1 MTAAAEASTS
11 LRDAQGNCDGSQ
23 DGAVGDCQA
32 ESGRGKLPVPPGQE
46 SEKHGCIRGLRAKA
60 RCPAQGHRAR
70 DSVPGDTML
79 GFPCV
84 WAALRVGMGGA
95 PPKAQPF
102 ADPPAHG
109 PRPPAL
115 HAFKCPHQLSVFT
128 ETHLQENF
136 MSPL

>member
-1 MTAAAEASTS
+1 MGLRTERWVTARQKVDEESYLSHLGRKARNMAVFVALDRAEA
-11 LRDAQGNCDGSQ
+11 
-23 DGAVGDCQA
+23 
-32 ESGRGKLPVPPGQE
+32 
-46 SEKHGCIRGLRAKA
+46 
-60 RCPAQGHRAR
+60 RCRPAQGHRAR
-70 DSVPGDTML
+70 DSVPRDTML

-109 PRPPAL
+109 PRPPVL
-115 HAFKCPHQLSVFT
+115 RAFKCPHQLSVFT

>member
-1 MTAAAEASTS
+1 M
-11 LRDAQGNCDGSQ
+11 
-23 DGAVGDCQA
+23 
-32 ESGRGKLPVPPGQE
+32 
-46 SEKHGCIRGLRAKA
+46 GLRTERWVTARQKVDEESYLSHLGRKA
-60 RCPAQGHRAR
+60 RNMAVFVALEPRPDVLPRATER
-70 DSVPGDTML
+70 VTASLGTPCS

-109 PRPPAL
+109 LRPPAL